1 MPSTYEAGP
10 DGRGWHAVDERPRAA
25 ADPVLEARLREL
37 RQLAWLL
44 DARFRIPGTGWRI
57 GLDGLIGVI
66 PGIGDGL
73 PMLAGA
79 WIIWRSAQLGVQQ
92 TTLLRMVGNLLIDAA
107 AGSVPVL
114 GDVFDVAFKAN
125 LRNLDLLHEHF
136 GLPPMRR

>member
-79 WIIWRSAQLGVQQ
+79 WIIWRSAQLGMPQ